1 MDKMLIKV
9 ADNYDLEVE
18 VAVDSLVSTIE
29 PILIV
34 GLGGIVGFIV
44 LALFWPLM
52 KLIST
57 LQ

>member
-1 MDKMLIKV
+1 
-9 ADNYDLEVE
+9 
-18 VAVDSLVSTIE
+18 VSTIE